1 MYINYQSKHTCVY
14 ETVRTHACVHA
25 AARICVHLC
34 SFRYFPLIFLFI
46 SVLPH
51 MARFANFSD
60 FVLGF
65 PCRAVPED
73 AVCVLFARLP
83 KVHEPVW
90 SRVSQG
96 SFNAFFSRKSVQIR
110 GTGVA
115 SNDSELWD
123 HTTARVATTPLG

>member
-1 MYINYQSKHTCVY
+1 
-14 ETVRTHACVHA
+14 
-25 AARICVHLC
+25 
-34 SFRYFPLIFLFI
+34 
-46 SVLPH
+46 

-65 PCRAVPED
+65 ACRAVPED
-73 AVCVLFARLP
+73 TVCVLFARLPLP

-90 SRVSQG
+90 SRVSQS

-115 SNDSELWD
+115 RNDSDFCD
-123 HTTARVATTPLG
+123 HTTARLATTPLG